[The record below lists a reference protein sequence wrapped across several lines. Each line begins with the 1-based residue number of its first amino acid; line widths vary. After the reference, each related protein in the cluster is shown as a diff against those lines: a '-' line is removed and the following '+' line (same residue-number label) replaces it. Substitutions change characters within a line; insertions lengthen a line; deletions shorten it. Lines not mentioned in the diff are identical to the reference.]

1 MSRGDDV
8 PVDLERHR
16 EAIRRIAAS
25 HGAHRLRIFGSVA
38 RGEGRPDSDL
48 DLLLELE
55 PGRDLLDLVAIKL
68 DIRELLG
75 RDVDVVTEASISPY
89 MREGILRDA
98 VPL

>member
-1 MSRGDDV
+1 VSRGDDV
-8 PVDLERHR
+8 AVDLERHR